1 MEWCRPNSGWGS
13 SWEEGKEVE
22 GWGAAGLELMQYD
35 IEILLCDLNRVR
47 FQHLP

>member
-13 SWEEGKEVE
+13 SWEEGKGVE
-22 GWGAAGLELMQYD
+22 GWGAGLEMMQYD
-35 IEILLCDLNRVR
+35 IEVLLCDLNRVR